1 MINKA
6 TIENTY
12 KKFNKR
18 PASPDELNLGVLF
31 GDVFENHGLK
41 LDEKYLTI
49 NSVDPASP
57 FHRIPLRNICEIV
70 EFADH
75 VAVVLPASMIIMR
88 KDSPDVF
95 INIKTRPA
103 SLEERLPECSIL
115 QSSWPECSDSNPPA
129 PARKPRGSIRRLR
142 KAPFLCPVPTVA
154 ELRFYTISRP

>member
-12 KKFNKR
+12 NKFNKR

-75 VAVVLPASMIIMR
+75 VAVVLPTSMIIMQ

-103 SLEERLPECSIL
+103 SLEERL
-115 QSSWPECSDSNPPA
+115 
-129 PARKPRGSIRRLR
+129 RGMFHSPKLM
-142 KAPFLCPVPTVA
+142 AGML
-154 ELRFYTISRP
+154 

>member
-75 VAVVLPASMIIMR
+75 VAVVLPASMIIMQ

-103 SLEERLPECSIL
+103 SLEERL
-115 QSSWPECSDSNPPA
+115 
-129 PARKPRGSIRRLR
+129 RGMFHSPKLMAGNALTATHRRLLANR
-142 KAPFLCPVPTVA
+142 AVPSAGCERRHFLCPATIVA
-154 ELRFYTISRP
+154 EPR

>member
-75 VAVVLPASMIIMR
+75 VAVVLPASMIIMQ

-103 SLEERLPECSIL
+103 SLEERLRGMFHSPKLMAGMLRQQPTGACS
-115 QSSWPECSDSNPPA
+115 QTARFHPPA
-129 PARKPRGSIRRLR
+129 AKGALFYARPPSLQNPGLI
-142 KAPFLCPVPTVA
+142 
-154 ELRFYTISRP
+154 

>member
-75 VAVVLPASMIIMR
+75 VAVVLPASMIIMQ

-103 SLEERLPECSIL
+103 SLEERLRGMFHSPKLMAGMLWQQPTGACS
-115 QSSWPECSDSNPPA
+115 QRAVPSAGCE
-129 PARKPRGSIRRLR
+129 RR
-142 KAPFLCPVPTVA
+142 PFLCPAATVA
-154 ELRFYTISRP
+154 EPR